1 LIDFERRPLMM
12 NRFDKT
18 FFFTSRLIV
27 LILLVSVQY
36 LFGQNPNDI
45 FLQNGSFEGTPTCC
59 QPPSG
64 WTDCGFKGETPPDI
78 QPALNSDNKPFFN
91 VTKKAIAGNTYLGM
105 VVRENE
111 TYERVSQ
118 RLITPLKK
126 DLCYTFSI
134 MLCRSETYLSASN
147 RTEPNNLKQFTSPV
161 ILRIWGGEAYCNQKQ
176 FLSESPIIENTDRK
190 KYECKFQPKSDMNY
204 FELEA
209 FYKTPVLFPYNG
221 NILLDDA
228 SHITVIPC
236 PADSALYKKYKKE
249 KEKLNKK
256 QEQATASKQKEN
268 NKNQNGTAAKNETTK
283 PKERVFKYLDNS
295 KVAVGQVFKIEK
307 LYFETDS
314 ATIKQES
321 QASLEE
327 LRDYLIKFKKIR
339 IEIGGHTNNKCSE
352 KYCERLSL
360 NRAEAVKEYLIKQ
373 GIDPKRINTK
383 GYGGKNPVA
392 SNSTAEGRRLNQRV
406 EIKILSIAG

>member
-1 LIDFERRPLMM
+1 MGIL
-12 NRFDKT
+12 
-18 FFFTSRLIV
+18 FFRLKV
-27 LILLVSVQY
+27 LTMLCMVGC
-36 LFGQNPNDI
+36 LFLFPSFNLRSQNTNDI

-78 QPALNSDNKPFFN
+78 QPALNQDNQPFFN
-91 VTKKAIAGNTYLGM
+91 VTKKAIVGNTYLGM

-118 RLITPLKK
+118 RLIKPLRK
-126 DLCYTFSI
+126 DVCYTFSI

-147 RTEPNNLKQFTSPV
+147 RNEPNNLKQFTSPV

-176 FLSESPIIENTDRK
+176 LLAESPLIENTDWKR
-190 KYECKFQPKSDMNY
+190 YEFEFYPKFDLNY

-236 PADSALYKKYKKE
+236 PTDPQYAQYKKDKE
-249 KEKLNKK
+249 KNGKK
-256 QEQATASKQKEN
+256 NEMAGNKQKDQTK
-268 NKNQNGTAAKNETTK
+268 NKNATTDNEKPK
-283 PKERVFKYLDNS
+283 PKEKILKYLDNS
-295 KVAVGQVFKIEK
+295 KMAVGQVYKIEK

-314 ATIKQES
+314 ANIKPES
-321 QASLEE
+321 YAVMDE
-327 LRDYLIKFKKIR
+327 LREYLDKHKKIR

-360 NRAEAVKEYLIKQ
+360 NRAEAVKAYLVSK
-373 GIDPKRINTK
+373 GIDTRRINTK

-392 SNSTAEGRRLNQRV
+392 SNSTKEGRQLNQRV